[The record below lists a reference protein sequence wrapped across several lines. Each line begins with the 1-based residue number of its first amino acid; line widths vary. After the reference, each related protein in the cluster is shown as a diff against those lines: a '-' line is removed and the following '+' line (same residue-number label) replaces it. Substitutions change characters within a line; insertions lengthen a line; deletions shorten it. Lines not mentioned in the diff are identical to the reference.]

1 MVGGNVQGATVTS
14 ESMAQYSALMVVK
27 KKFGPAKMRRF
38 LKYELDKYLIGRVTE
53 RKKELPLSRVENQP
67 YIHYQKGSLAM
78 YWLQDLVGEDVINRG
93 LKKYVEATR
102 FKGPPYTNSTELIS
116 FLRAEIPEEHRDVL
130 EDLFET
136 ITIYD
141 NRALEGSMKQN
152 ATGGWDVKVKVK
164 AVKYRSD
171 DKGDQTELEFN
182 DVMDVGAIDDD
193 GNALFLEKR
202 RVGQGE
208 SELTFTV
215 PSKPARVGL
224 DPLNKLIDRTS
235 DDNTVSPSV
244 N

>member
-1 MVGGNVQGATVTS
+1 M
-14 ESMAQYSALMVVK
+14 
-27 KKFGPAKMRRF
+27 
-38 LKYELDKYLIGRVTE
+38 
-53 RKKELPLSRVENQP
+53 
-67 YIHYQKGSLAM
+67 
-78 YWLQDLVGEDVINRG
+78 
-93 LKKYVEATR
+93 
-102 FKGPPYTNSTELIS
+102 
-116 FLRAEIPEEHRDVL
+116 RAEIPQEHRDVL

-136 ITIYD
+136 ITPLYD
-141 NRALEGSMKQN
+141 NRALEASMQQN
-152 ATGGWDVKVKVK
+152 AAGGWDVKVK

-202 RVGQGE
+202 RVAKGE

-215 PSKPARVGL
+215 PTKPARVGL

-235 DDNTVSPSV
+235 DDNTVSPTV